1 MRFLL
6 FLLVVP
12 FLASGQSATIRGV
25 APLAIG
31 QEIQLRV
38 YDDPV
43 SGKERVLAKQT
54 VDVDGSFELKP
65 IVNDKVQYAILQV
78 GQNCADFYMEREKD
92 LELSFVPPAKDPN
105 KPEAFYERHFFVPKV
120 LGGKSAKL
128 NEQIIAF
135 NDTIDSFLEAIYPM
149 LKQRKSPAFVAEKL
163 SAFEK
168 GIQEEYK
175 GSEPF
180 VQDYIKY
187 SIAGVEQTFLTD
199 RERLFSKYLTRGQL
213 PFNNPA
219 FTDFVLQFYQGEVHK
234 LVMVDQHEECKKLIN
249 GKEAFA
255 KMDQLLLAQEP
266 KLQDVSLRRLVL
278 IAGIEELFG
287 QKDFESAKLIAA
299 LKEVG
304 MFSSNAYVANAA
316 LNVAAKHETLMN
328 GSLAPDIVYK
338 DLNGTEKKLSEFQGT
353 YVFLELTDAT
363 NGYCQRETNV
373 MPNLK
378 DEFKNIRFATICV
391 GNSEDEV
398 RALRG
403 KMTID
408 WELGMIELS
417 SPTLT
422 DYDIRSL
429 PRFYIIDPEGKFYS
443 VPAKE
448 PSRGAQGELM
458 SLSEKLKAKGRSS
471 VGK

>member
-12 FLASGQSATIRGV
+12 FLASGQYATIRGV

-38 YDDPV
+38 ADDPI

-54 VDVDGSFELKP
+54 VEADGSFELKP

-78 GQNCADFYMEREKD
+78 GQNCADFYMERDKD
-92 LELSFVPPAKDPN
+92 LELSFVPPVKDPT

-120 LGGKSAKL
+120 IGGKSAKL
-128 NEQIIAF
+128 NEQVIAF
-135 NDTIDSFLEAIYPM
+135 NDTIDGFLEAIYPM
-149 LKQRKSPAFVAEKL
+149 LKQRKSPAFVAEKVA
-163 SAFEK
+163 AFENSV
-168 GIQEEYK
+168 QEK
-175 GSEPF
+175 FRGSELF

-187 SIAGVEQTFLTD
+187 SIAGVKQTFLTD
-199 RERLFSKYLTRGQL
+199 RDKLYGKYLKDVKPQ
-213 PFNNPA
+213 FNNPA
-219 FTDFVLQFYQGEVHK
+219 FTDFVLQFYQGEVYK
-234 LVMVDQHEECKKLIN
+234 LAMVNKHEECKKLLD

-255 KMDQLLLAQEP
+255 KMDEMLLAQEP
-266 KLQDVSLRRLVL
+266 KLQDVSVRRLILVS
-278 IAGIEELFG
+278 GIDELFG
-287 QKDFESAKLIAA
+287 QKDFEAAKLITS
-299 LKEVG
+299 LKHFG
-304 MFSSNAYVANAA
+304 MLSSNSYLGNAA
-316 LNVAAKHETLMN
+316 RNVAAKHETLTN
-328 GSLAPDIVYK
+328 GTLAPDIVFK
-338 DLNGTEKKLSEFQGT
+338 DLDGTEKRLSDFQKT
-353 YVFLELTDAT
+353 YVYLELTDAT

-378 DEFKNIRFATICV
+378 DEFKNIRFVTICV
-391 GNSEDEV
+391 GDTPEEV
-398 RALRG
+398 RALRA

-408 WELGMIELS
+408 WELGMMELS
-417 SPTLT
+417 SPAMT
-422 DYDIRSL
+422 DYDIKSL
-429 PRFYIIDPEGKFYS
+429 PRFYIIDPDGKFYS

-458 SLSEKLKAKGRSS
+458 SLSEKLKAKGRSG